1 MSANRFLRLC
11 LAAMVA
17 LLALAPATAALAVPP
32 TQTSVYVN
40 ETFEN
45 AELTAKCGFPVQ
57 VHLDGMLKVITHLTR
72 QVPRCAQFQVA
83 PAFPSDVF
91 WVWWFLWHAGSRRGD
106 PHPQRRTV
114 RPSLS
119 RLSAC

>member
-11 LAAMVA
+11 LATMVA

-57 VHLDGMLKVITHLTR
+57 VHLDGILKVITSYDRAGTPVR
-72 QVPRCAQFQVA
+72 QIQVA
-83 PAFPSDVF
+83 PAFRVTF
-91 WVWWFLWHAGSRRGD
+91 WARWFLLARRVPPWRSAHSRRTD
-106 PHPQRRTV
+106 
-114 RPSLS
+114 RPTLS